1 MSIIFTFCV
10 SGSNYVS
17 ASSQDG
23 RSPVWA
29 RPLAHVPE
37 GMGEDIRVTSAF
49 LMHDFVSCL
58 PDIRPWPKY
67 RPCRRLWAISL
78 LYPTP
83 KSAHESQIHHRPLPQ
98 KFERGCRRCWYTCQG
113 LRHTISQ
120 FCFSYILGPV
130 LVWCPR
136 WTYFFCRV
144 QWPACLS
151 LGWREGSPTVTV
163 WARSQSMRGDSSNGS
178 FAYKSRSSNFWISE
192 EHVRLAVIYLP
203 EVCHLMRS
211 ITAKES
217 KDWLRE
223 SFQRSG
229 IIFQARRCPSDSYTP
244 GQTGDR
250 PDSSIKSKFSPF
262 ILWQVGSLTLG
273 LSQKRMKYWYF
284 DIGYKDGSKRF
295 LQNLHWLQ
303 AWHHI
308 WRGQFHD
315 EDGWQGW
322 TCFNGDVSDMVR
334 E

>member
-37 GMGEDIRVTSAF
+37 GMGKDIRVTSAF

-163 WARSQSMRGDSSNGS
+163 WARSQSMRGIGLTVALHMSYMDNI
-178 FAYKSRSSNFWISE
+178 N
-192 EHVRLAVIYLP
+192 LAHQTF
-203 EVCHLMRS
+203 E
-211 ITAKES
+211 
-217 KDWLRE
+217 
-223 SFQRSG
+223 FQRSTYG
-229 IIFQARRCPSDSYTP
+229 WLWFIFP
-244 GQTGDR
+244 
-250 PDSSIKSKFSPF
+250 
-262 ILWQVGSLTLG
+262 
-273 LSQKRMKYWYF
+273 KY
-284 DIGYKDGSKRF
+284 
-295 LQNLHWLQ
+295 
-303 AWHHI
+303 AI
-308 WRGQFHD
+308 WWD
-315 EDGWQGW
+315 P
-322 TCFNGDVSDMVR
+322 
-334 E
+334 